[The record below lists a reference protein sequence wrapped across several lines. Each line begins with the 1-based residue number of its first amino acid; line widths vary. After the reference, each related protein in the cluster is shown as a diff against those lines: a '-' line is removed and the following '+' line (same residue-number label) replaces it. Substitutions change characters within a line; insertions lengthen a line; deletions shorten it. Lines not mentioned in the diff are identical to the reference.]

1 MAIHSNL
8 LGSGV
13 AGNITVSDA
22 TNGDAVTTM
31 YFCNTHTVPV
41 TFNLHV
47 CPAGFSANGNNV
59 VYSDKVIAP
68 GDTYV
73 VDWEKLVLGFHD
85 TLQANANIASKIV
98 ATVSTIGL

>member
-8 LGSGV
+8 LGNGV
-13 AGNITVSDA
+13 AGNITISDA

-47 CPAGFSANGNNV
+47 CP
-59 VYSDKVIAP
+59 
-68 GDTYV
+68 
-73 VDWEKLVLGFHD
+73 
-85 TLQANANIASKIV
+85 NANVASKIV

>member
-1 MAIHSNL
+1 MTIHSNL
-8 LGSGV
+8 LGTGV
-13 AGNITVSDA
+13 AGNILVSA
-22 TNGDAVTTM
+22 GNGVAVTTM
-31 YFCNTHTVPV
+31 YFCNTHTAPV

-47 CPAGFSANGNNV
+47 CPAGFSANGNNI

-85 TLQANANIASKIV
+85 TLQANANTASKIV